1 MSNARRNATPSW
13 SGYLHQWQVGLLVA
27 IVDISWLLSTKGK
40 INLKNYK
47 LIFENAEDFDIQCNQ
62 SPSSLVLSRHQVKAF
77 TTNWHQPSKYKH
89 IYWNPDNFECTDV
102 DESNRFLHVI
112 EKVPWFPA
120 ISHPDNINK
129 IQLYKYPDWNHFC
142 GLSSVVTQAM
152 MCTLGPT
159 LVKENRFSR
168 LGYKLD
174 KKVREAHKLGWWA
187 VPELTFQEIYD
198 ILNDDT
204 DFQEEYIAKLREN
217 IIGDLNVYK
226 KLNEGRG
233 DSDVWERLQF
243 VEEYI
248 KYICLLD
255 DKQFDKFIIET
266 NFDQD
271 HWNILYLDRNGFRNV
286 FMETIYR
293 LAKNYDE
300 LEWLLSDHNMK
311 LTCIC
316 KDEWD
321 IQTLAHYLDETV
333 RSWLLVKEFFEWCS
347 FINKHINNKLV
358 KITENHKAREDRYK
372 IQDFDITEYDITS
385 SWGCWF
391 ISVDEAIKKLQP

>member
-1 MSNARRNATPSW
+1 MSNTRRNATPSW

-27 IVDISWLLSTKGK
+27 IVEISWLWSLEG
-40 INLKNYK
+40 INLGDHK
-47 LIFENAEDFDIQCNQ
+47 LIFENAEDFDIQN
-62 SPSSLVLSRHQVKAF
+62 SSGVLSRHQVKAF
-77 TTNWHQPSKYKH
+77 TTNWHQLSKYEH
-89 IYWNPDNFECTDV
+89 IYLNPDNFDCKDV

-112 EKVPWFPA
+112 KKVPWFPV
-120 ISHPDNINK
+120 ISHPANINK
-129 IQLYKYPDWNHFC
+129 IQLYTYPDWNHFC
-142 GLSSVVTQAM
+142 GLNSVVTQAM
-152 MCTLGPT
+152 MFTLGPT
-159 LVKENRFSR
+159 LVKENRFRR
-168 LGYKLD
+168 LGYELD

-187 VPELTFQEIYD
+187 VPELTFQEILN
-198 ILNDDT
+198 ILNDNS
-204 DFQEEYIAKLREN
+204 DFQEEYIAKLRETIVN
-217 IIGDLNVYK
+217 SLNVYK
-226 KLNEGRG
+226 EVKEGGG
-233 DSDVWERLQF
+233 DSDAWKRLQF

-333 RSWLLVKEFFEWCS
+333 HSWLLVKEFFEWCS

-358 KITENHKAREDRYK
+358 KITENHETREDRYN
-372 IQDFDITEYDITS
+372 IQNLDLTEYDITS